1 MQLLGSFCNF
11 SNLEEI
17 INKLKK
23 EKIKN
28 IIPIV
33 SYSVITETNRFS
45 NPKEIKY
52 MLETLTNNELID
64 TLSKAEPIGPKE
76 LIDILIIL
84 PCTGN
89 TLSKLSQGITD
100 TPVLMAAKSHI
111 RNNKPVVIGISTND
125 GLGASFENIAKIF
138 NTKNMYLIPF
148 RQDNYEKKP
157 KSLTYDYSLVIDTI
171 KYALKNKQ
179 IQPLLL
185 ND

>member
-17 INKLKK
+17 INELKK
-23 EKIKN
+23 EKVKN

-45 NPKEIKY
+45 NPEKIRDT
-52 MLETLTNNELID
+52 LETLTNNKLVD
-64 TLSKAEPIGPKE
+64 TLSKAEPIGPE
-76 LIDILIIL
+76 NLIDILVIA

-111 RNNKPVVIGISTND
+111 RNNRPVVIGISTND
-125 GLGASFENIAKIF
+125 GLGASFENIAKTF
-138 NTKNMYLIPF
+138 NTKNMYLVPF

-157 KSLTYDYSLVIDTI
+157 KSLAYDYTLVIPTI
-171 KYALKNKQ
+171 KNALDKKQ

-185 ND
+185 NN